1 MYSERGRH
9 ARGHEERLDNV
20 SPLPALEAFAQIK
33 VIGVGGG
40 GSNAVDRMIETE
52 IRGVEFITVNT
63 DAQAL
68 LRSNAQTRIRIG
80 DKATRGLGAGGSPAI
95 GAKAAEESEEDITES
110 LRGADMVFIA
120 AGMGGGTGTGAAPR
134 IAEIARELGALTIAV
149 VTRPFGFEGSRRRQA
164 AEDGIAALRE
174 KVDTLITIPNDRLI
188 DLADKKLPMV
198 EAFRLADDVLR
209 QGISGI
215 SELITMPGLINVDFA
230 DVKAIMANAGSA
242 LMAIGHG
249 SGDQRAADA
258 ARQAIASPLL
268 DIQIDG
274 AKGILFNITGG
285 EDLTLFEVT
294 EAADI
299 IMKAADPDANVIFG
313 AVIDPRLNS
322 QVRVTVIATGFESR
336 QPLSSGART
345 FVGGQ
350 TGRRDVV
357 GGTRSA
363 VGREAGSASYS
374 DLPEQ
379 RDVRVPP
386 SIRDLDRPPARP
398 IPPPDHIGTDNLDIP
413 PFLRPRK

>member
-1 MYSERGRH
+1 MYSERGRQ

-20 SPLPALEAFAQIK
+20 SALPALEAFAQIK

-80 DKATRGLGAGGSPAI
+80 DKATRGLGAGGSPVI

-188 DLADKKLPMV
+188 DLADKKLPMI

-294 EAADI
+294 EVADI

-336 QPLSSGART
+336 QPLSRGSRT
-345 FVGGQ
+345 SVGGPA
-350 TGRRDVV
+350 GRRDVI
-357 GGTRSA
+357 GGTRSTG
-363 VGREAGSASYS
+363 GREGGSTAYA
-374 DLPEQ
+374 DLAET
-379 RDVRVPP
+379 REVRLPP